1 MPSTSNVAEILNRT
15 NITKMINNAIKDDLT
30 LDFLRGNVKSTK
42 NKTYKYHSG
51 IKELNDLSYA
61 EYDTNKNRT
70 LRVLHNTD
78 GTQRLKQ
85 VSRFNQKGQKINFVN
100 YDKHNDQ
107 DSSGRL
113 EYNTLGFLS
122 ARYYQG
128 TCEEQYQTDNNGRI
142 ISTVYPNTGGK
153 EVLEYENNLIVKQ
166 LSIKGENS
174 MFGSLFGGPAKK
186 LTVFSNEP
194 NGNVIEIKIYDY
206 ENKSLLATQIF
217 SYNEFGDEIGSN
229 FIQKDGISKQVSK
242 HAYTYDDKKNWII
255 KINFNSD
262 DTIDSEDQRE
272 IEYFDSNSNS
282 TERNDFEY
290 KMQTFNGQQLALLYI
305 AFSDKL
311 FPVSNNGEILYDRN
325 KDGTLNLYFQKDY
338 YSTLLNEVN
347 NLYNQGKFVQSN
359 AEGEW
364 NEIRTLIL
372 NSRDV
377 AEINKDNF
385 KIYP

>member
-1 MPSTSNVAEILNRT
+1 
-15 NITKMINNAIKDDLT
+15 MINNAIKDDLT

-42 NKTYKYHSG
+42 NKTYKYLDG
-51 IKELNDLSYA
+51 NKELVDVSYA

-70 LRVLHNTD
+70 LRILYDTD
-78 GTQRLKQ
+78 GSQRLKQ

-100 YDKHNDQ
+100 YDKYNEQ

-113 EYNTLGFLS
+113 EYNTSGFLS

-142 ISTVYPNTGGK
+142 ISTIYPNTGSK
-153 EVLEYENNLIVKQ
+153 EIFEYENNLIVKQ

-174 MFGSLFGGPAKK
+174 MFGSLFGGPSKK

-206 ENKSLLATQIF
+206 ENKNLLATQTF
-217 SYNEFGDEIGSN
+217 SYNEFGDEIESN

-242 HAYTYDDKKNWII
+242 HAYTYDEKKNWIT
-255 KINFNSD
+255 KINFNPD
-262 DTIDSEDQRE
+262 DTINSEEQRE
-272 IEYFDSNSNS
+272 IEYFDTESNSN
-282 TERNDFEY
+282 ERNDFEY

-311 FPVSNNGEILYDRN
+311 FPVSNSGEILYDRN
-325 KDGTLNLYFQKDY
+325 KDGTLNLYFQKEY
-338 YSTLLNEVN
+338 YRILLKGVN
-347 NLYNQGKFVQSN
+347 NLYDQGKFAQSN

-372 NSRDV
+372 HAKDV
-377 AEINKDNF
+377 AKINKENL